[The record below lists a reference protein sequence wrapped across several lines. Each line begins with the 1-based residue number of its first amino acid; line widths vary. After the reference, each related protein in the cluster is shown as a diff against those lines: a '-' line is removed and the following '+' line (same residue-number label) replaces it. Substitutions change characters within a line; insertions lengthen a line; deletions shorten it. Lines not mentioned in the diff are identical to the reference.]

1 MRSAAFTGVAFVLLA
16 SVASAASIEGEYLE
30 VRNANM
36 WAGPC
41 LANAEIG
48 LIGNQATMAWKVT
61 KGTYQDVKL
70 DGLSVVAVVYGD
82 RTFGVGDKVKTET
95 LFIVDKQAT
104 KPQQKALVAM
114 ASKLAGKTI
123 QKVIAVKTSKIKMD
137 IGSDDDTGYSIV
149 DAGIATVRTRRLKK
163 ADNTCGTKE
172 RMAYPVLAKVSDE
185 QGAYPLES
193 SFTGDEFDGQ
203 YVDRFWRGGIIGK
216 FSIK

>member
-1 MRSAAFTGVAFVLLA
+1 MRSTAFTGVAFLLLA
-16 SVASAASIEGEYLE
+16 GVATAASIEGEYLE

-61 KGTYQDVKL
+61 RGTFQNVKL
-70 DGLSVVAVVYGD
+70 DGLSIVAVVYGD

-95 LFIVDKQAT
+95 LFIVDKQAS
-104 KPQQKALVAM
+104 KRQQKALVAM
-114 ASKLAGKTI
+114 ASQLAGETI
-123 QKVIAVKTSKIKMD
+123 QKVIAVKTSTIKMD
-137 IGSDDDTGYSIV
+137 VGSDNDTGYSIV
-149 DAGIATVRTRRLKK
+149 DAGIAKVRTRRLKK
-163 ADNTCGTKE
+163 SDNTCGTKE

-185 QGAYPLES
+185 QGAYTLES
-193 SFTGDEFDGQ
+193 SFTGDEFDAQ